1 MSRWFRFYA
10 DAIRNP
16 KVAKLSDS
24 DYRLWTELLA
34 VAAENDGA
42 IPNLEDLKGVLKRRL
57 DHLSRGLDRLIRA
70 GLIDPLAG
78 CYEPH
83 NWNKF
88 QYKSDTSTS
97 RVTLHRAKVVTPPET
112 ETDTDTEEEP
122 LAKANGRS
130 PDSDKVFW
138 DSAKAFLPGKNPG
151 ALIGKWCRDHGKAE
165 TARAIG
171 AAQVERAVD
180 PIGYVEG
187 VLRKGKSATADGW
200 QFAGGPC

>member
-42 IPNLEDLKGVLKRRL
+42 IPCLDDLKSVLKRRL

-70 GLIDPLAG
+70 GLIDPLGG

-88 QYKSDTSTS
+88 QYKSDTSTP

-112 ETDTDTEEEP
+112 ET
-122 LAKANGRS
+122 
-130 PDSDKVFW
+130 
-138 DSAKAFLPGKNPG
+138 
-151 ALIGKWCRDHGKAE
+151 E
-165 TARAIG
+165 T
-171 AAQVERAVD
+171 
-180 PIGYVEG
+180 
-187 VLRKGKSATADGW
+187 
-200 QFAGGPC
+200 

>member
-42 IPNLEDLKGVLKRRL
+42 IPCLDDLKSVLKRRL

-70 GLIDPLAG
+70 GLIDPLGG

-88 QYKSDTSTS
+88 QYKSDTSTP

-112 ETDTDTEEEP
+112 ETETEEEP
-122 LAKANGRS
+122 LAKANGHS

-165 TARAIG
+165 TAKAIG
-171 AAQVERAVD
+171 AAQIERADD
-180 PIGYVEG
+180 PVGYIEG
-187 VLRKGKSATADGW
+187 VLRKSKSATADGW